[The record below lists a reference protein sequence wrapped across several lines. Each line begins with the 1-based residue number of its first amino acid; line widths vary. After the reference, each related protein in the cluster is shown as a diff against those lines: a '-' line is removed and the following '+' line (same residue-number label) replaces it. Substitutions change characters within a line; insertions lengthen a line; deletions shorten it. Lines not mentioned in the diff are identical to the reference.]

1 MVEPGFIKGKV
12 IFDDDDDWFKLNI
25 LWKKKQ

>member
-12 IFDDDDDWFKLNI
+12 IFDYYDDWFKLNI
-25 LWKKKQ
+25 